1 MSPWQQRHGGETQ
14 CGLGS
19 CRPSS
24 LQRLNN
30 MTAFT
35 TTLSFWSLFGS
46 INFTYYSA
54 VITQIE
60 KAYGLSSSMTGLIK
74 NIDNIGYVCFVI
86 VFSHFC
92 RYANK
97 PRLFAIA
104 TVCSSA
110 AIFIFALPHFI
121 WGIGETDSTVF
132 VNQTSPNQTSATPTE
147 LCDGVHQDQPQVFC
161 SNLKYVFLLILPTW
175 ISTILFQTKDIII
188 YINNL
193 QLN

>member
-1 MSPWQQRHGGETQ
+1 MGRKQVYSPTNQSNGVTQVNDEDDITTSTVSTRETQ

-19 CRPSS
+19 CRPSW
-24 LQRLNN
+24 LQRCNN
-30 MTAFT
+30 MMAFT

-46 INFTYYSA
+46 INFSYYTA

-60 KAYGLSSSMTGLIK
+60 KAYGLSSSMTGFIK

-110 AIFIFALPHFI
+110 AIFIFALPHFV
-121 WGIGETDSTVF
+121 WGIGEADEATFLNQTSS
-132 VNQTSPNQTSATPTE
+132 NQTSPASRVE
-147 LCDGVHQDQPQVFC
+147 LCDGIHEEETKIFC
-161 SNLKYVFLLILPTW
+161 SNLK
-175 ISTILFQTKDIII
+175 
-188 YINNL
+188 
-193 QLN
+193 

>member
-1 MSPWQQRHGGETQ
+1 MGRKQAYSPSSQSNGKTIVDDEEEHVTTGSVRETQ

-19 CRPSS
+19 CRPTW
-24 LQRLNN
+24 LQSCNN
-30 MTAFT
+30 MMAFT

-46 INFTYYSA
+46 INFSYYTS

-60 KAYGLSSSMTGLIK
+60 KAYGLSSSMTGFIK

-104 TVCSSA
+104 TVCSST

-121 WGIGETDSTVF
+121 WGTGEAGAAAFLNSTLA
-132 VNQTSPNQTSATPTE
+132 NQTTPATRVE
-147 LCDGVHQDQPQVFC
+147 LCDGVHEEETKIFC
-161 SNLKYVFLLILPTW
+161 SNLK
-175 ISTILFQTKDIII
+175 
-188 YINNL
+188 
-193 QLN
+193 

>member
-1 MSPWQQRHGGETQ
+1 MGRKQAYLPTSQTKSATLVEDKDQMTRTTSSQETQ

-19 CRPSS
+19 CRPPW
-24 LQRLNN
+24 LQRCNN
-30 MTAFT
+30 MMAFT

-46 INFTYYSA
+46 INFSYYTS

-60 KAYGLSSSMTGLIK
+60 KAYGLSSSMTGFIK

-104 TVCSSA
+104 TVCSST

-121 WGIGETDSTVF
+121 WTTGKADEAVYA
-132 VNQTSPNQTSATPTE
+132 NQTIGSNRTSPSSRVE
-147 LCDGVHQDQPQVFC
+147 LCDGVHEEETQIFC
-161 SNLKYVFLLILPTW
+161 TNLK
-175 ISTILFQTKDIII
+175 
-188 YINNL
+188 
-193 QLN
+193 